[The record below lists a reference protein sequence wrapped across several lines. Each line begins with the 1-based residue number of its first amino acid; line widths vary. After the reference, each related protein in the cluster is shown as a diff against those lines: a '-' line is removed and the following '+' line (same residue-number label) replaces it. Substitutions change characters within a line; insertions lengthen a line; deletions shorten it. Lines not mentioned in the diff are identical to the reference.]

1 MKVLRLRRETTTL
14 IPFFRDEVRLCPM
27 CRRVQADLPSVATP
41 FRATILAT
49 TPLTDGS
56 WEPVSDDVAFSVIS
70 YARCVVERL
79 QRMASQREGYK

>member
-1 MKVLRLRRETTTL
+1 
-14 IPFFRDEVRLCPM
+14 M

-49 TPLTDGS
+49 APLAGGS

-70 YARCVVERL
+70 DARFVVERL
-79 QRMASQREGYK
+79 QRMASQRESYE

>member
-1 MKVLRLRRETTTL
+1 VLRLRRETTTL

-27 CRRVQADLPSVATP
+27 CRRVQADLPAGATP
-41 FRATILAT
+41 CGAAILAT

-70 YARCVVERL
+70 DARFVVERL
-79 QRMASQREGYK
+79 QRMASQRESYE